1 MDCYR
6 GLTWDHPRGTD
17 ALREAARLARERGE
31 IDISW
36 EAQPL
41 EGFEARPIAAL
52 AAQYDLIVMDH
63 PHLGD
68 ARADDC
74 LKPLEP
80 LFGDLLEHWRSD
92 TVGASFDSYG
102 DRDGQWA
109 LPLDAATQVMIR
121 GAHIDAAPQTL
132 AELFS
137 ASASLRIV
145 PCYAGPHAALM
156 FMALCAGIGTPCSTV
171 RSERFADPS
180 AALEALEIMARLGR
194 PMDPQHWDMNPID
207 MHEAVAAGD
216 VDICPW
222 VYGYAPYGRPGP
234 GQVRSS
240 DVVRLRPDGL
250 LGSTLGGT
258 GLGVTKNATITPALV
273 NHIKWLMSMESQR
286 GLIPAHSGQPSSR
299 SAWSDENINQA
310 VGGFYNDTRR
320 TTDAAWVRPQ
330 WPGYPAFQ
338 ATLSDIIRT
347 GLRNRDTAPNIYA
360 HWEAAYQS
368 AIGVP
373 A

>member
-1 MDCYR
+1 MDRFR

-17 ALREAARLARERGE
+17 ALREAARRAREKGE
-31 IDISW
+31 IDICW

-41 EGFEARPIAAL
+41 EGFEARPIAEL
-52 AAQYDLIVMDH
+52 ATRYDLIVMDH

-74 LKPLEP
+74 LKPLGP
-80 LFGDLLEHWRSD
+80 TFGSLLEHWQSD
-92 TVGASFDSYG
+92 TVGASFESYS

-121 GAHIDAAPQTL
+121 GARVDTPPQTL
-132 AELFS
+132 EELFS
-137 ASASLRIV
+137 ASKSLRTV

-156 FMALCAGIGTPCSTV
+156 FMALCAGLGTPCNTG
-171 RSERFADPS
+171 RSERFAEPS
-180 AALEALEIMARLGR
+180 TALEALDVMARLAHR
-194 PMDPQHWDMNPID
+194 MEPRQWDLNPID
-207 MHEAVAAGD
+207 MHEAVAAGN
-216 VDICPW
+216 VDLCPW

-234 GQVRSS
+234 GQVRFS
-240 DVVRLRPDGL
+240 DVVRLHPDGV

-258 GLGVTKNATITPALV
+258 GLAVTRKATITPALID
-273 NHIKWLMSMESQR
+273 HIKWLMSMESQK
-286 GLIPAHSGQPSSR
+286 GLIPVHSGQPSR
-299 SAWSDENINQA
+299 KPAWEDEEVNQA

-320 TTDAAWVRPQ
+320 TTEAAWVRPR
-330 WPGYPAFQ
+330 WPGYTAFQ

-347 GLRNRDTAPNIYA
+347 GLRNRDTASTVYA
-360 HWEAAYQS
+360 RWEGVYQS